1 MSGMRGGM
9 GFDLG
14 FSAPGGGERRPDDG
28 ERPLRVLLLGDFG
41 AGKQSAVAI
50 QPAEIDQAIARLGI
64 ELEFEWEGEQQNLR
78 VRSIDDFHPDSI
90 AEQLPWMSRLL
101 GLRKRI
107 KDPANTVAALAEAK
121 GLGLLVSDAPLVEP
135 SAPQQPDQARTD
147 TGGNDLAALLG
158 RPTSAGSKPAAPQ
171 GVDIQS
177 FIQKIVGS
185 GPGRDSGVGAESTHA
200 IRSIDRRL
208 TTMMKAVLR
217 SPRFARVESAWRAL
231 HNMVSNAWSEDEIG
245 YEVLSA
251 DASHLEQLLSTDL
264 SMFQSALAGHAAE
277 SAGPVDVILLV
288 EPLRASESD
297 LNTVHAL
304 SRLAATVDATLL
316 LSVDAAFVGCPG
328 FAIETD
334 PARWTSP
341 KQQPWWESW
350 NRLKTS
356 PDSSQLAA
364 AIPRWLARRPY
375 GLWSDPIDRFTFE
388 ELDAH
393 ERGNAAGH
401 AAMCWA
407 GGAWLL
413 LRLIVEG
420 WIENGDAMQLGSPCV
435 VGDLPHTSW
444 KDATGSHALP
454 CAECYLAERG
464 LEAISDAGLVP
475 IASMKGRDAVVLGP
489 VQNLA
494 GGELRGR
501 WT

>member
-9 GFDLG
+9 GFDMG
-14 FSAPGGGERRPDDG
+14 FRSSGGGDHRPDDR

-41 AGKQSAVAI
+41 SGKQSAVAI
-50 QPAEIDQAIARLGI
+50 QPAEIDQAISRLGI
-64 ELEFEWEGEQQNLR
+64 ELEFEWEGERRNLR

-90 AEQLPWMSRLL
+90 TEQLPWMSRLI

-107 KDPANTVAALAEAK
+107 KDPANTVEAIAEAK
-121 GLGLLVSDAPLVEP
+121 GLGLLASEAPSDEP
-135 SAPQQPDQARTD
+135 PAPQQPDQARTE

-158 RPTSAGSKPAAPQ
+158 KPTSAGSKPAAPQ

-185 GPGRDSGVGAESTHA
+185 GPGGSASVGADAADA

-208 TTMMKAVLR
+208 STMMKAVLR

-231 HNMVSNAWSEDEIG
+231 HNVLSNAWSEDEVG

-251 DASHLEQLLSTDL
+251 DASRLEQLLSTDL
-264 SMFQSALAGHAAE
+264 SVIQSTLAGDDAE

-288 EPLRASESD
+288 EPLRATESD

-304 SRLAATVDATLL
+304 SRLVTTVNATLL
-316 LSVDAAFVGCPG
+316 LSVDAQFVGCPG

-334 PARWTSP
+334 PARWSSP

-350 NRLKTS
+350 NRLKTL
-356 PDSSQLAA
+356 PESSRLAA
-364 AIPRWLARRPY
+364 AMPRWLARRPY

-444 KDATGSHALP
+444 KDAAGSHALP
-454 CAECYLAERG
+454 CAECFLAERA
-464 LEAISDAGLVP
+464 LEAISDGGLVP

-489 VQNLA
+489 IQNLA
-494 GGELRGR
+494 GGDLRGR
-501 WT
+501 WG